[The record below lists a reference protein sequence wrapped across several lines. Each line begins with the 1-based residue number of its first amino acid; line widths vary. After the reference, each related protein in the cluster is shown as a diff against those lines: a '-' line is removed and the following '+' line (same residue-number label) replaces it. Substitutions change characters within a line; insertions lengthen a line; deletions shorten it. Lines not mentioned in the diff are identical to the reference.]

1 MNKWI
6 NETIHMF
13 AILSNSILTL
23 AYPQACEICGKS
35 VENFADGKACEDC
48 WNETRIFTGNEM
60 LCEKCGEFLSE
71 NFGGFKN
78 FCNRCTEDF
87 YDKAVACGIYEKALL
102 LTILKLKREPFV
114 PQKIS
119 TLLLETFDKPDFS
132 DVTKII
138 PVPLSNERFRERT
151 YNQAAI
157 LANILSKKTGLPI
170 DELSLVRLIH
180 TAKYR
185 RGMDRKGRAM
195 SVKNAFQ
202 VQRPKLI
209 KDQTILLVD
218 DVFTTG
224 ATVSN
229 CAKILKKNGAK
240 KVYVLT
246 VARAI

>member
-1 MNKWI
+1 MFT
-6 NETIHMF
+6 TIT
-13 AILSNSILTL
+13 NSILTL
-23 AYPQACEICGKS
+23 AYPQPCEICGKS
-35 VENFADGKACEDC
+35 VEKFADGKACEDC
-48 WNETRIFTGNEM
+48 WNDTNIFTGNEN
-60 LCEKCGEFLSE
+60 LCEKCSEFLSQ
-71 NFGGFKN
+71 NPTDFKT
-78 FCNRCTEDF
+78 FCRRCNEDF

-102 LTILKLKREPFV
+102 MTILNMKRVPFV
-114 PQKIS
+114 PHRVSKM
-119 TLLLETFDKPDFS
+119 LLETLDKSDFA
-132 DVTKII
+132 DATKII
-138 PVPLSNERFRERT
+138 PVPLSTERLRERT

-157 LANILSKKTGLPI
+157 LANILAKETGLQS
-170 DELSLVRLIH
+170 DEISLVRLIN

-229 CAKILKKNGAK
+229 CAKVLKKNGAK
-240 KVYVLT
+240 KVYVITIAHAL
-246 VARAI
+246 

>member
-1 MNKWI
+1 MIQSI
-6 NETIHMF
+6 NETIPMF
-13 AILSNSILTL
+13 ATISNSILAL

-48 WNETRIFTGNEM
+48 WNETRIFTGNEN

-71 NFGGFKN
+71 NPSEFKN
-78 FCNRCTEDF
+78 VCRRCDEDF
-87 YDKAVACGIYEKALL
+87 YDKAVACGIYEKAFL
-102 LTILKLKREPFV
+102 LTITKLKYEPFV
-114 PQKIS
+114 PHRVS
-119 TLLLETFDKPDFS
+119 ALLLETLDKADFS
-132 DVTKII
+132 DATKII
-138 PVPLSNERFRERT
+138 PVPLSAERFRERT

-157 LANILSKKTGLPI
+157 LANILAKTTGFPT

-180 TAKYR
+180 TTKYR

-229 CAKILKKNGAK
+229 CAKVLKKNGAK

-246 VARAI
+246 IARAI

>member
-1 MNKWI
+1 
-6 NETIHMF
+6 MF
-13 AILSNSILTL
+13 ATISNSILTL

-71 NFGGFKN
+71 NSSGFKN
-78 FCNRCTEDF
+78 FCKRCDEDF

-102 LTILKLKREPFV
+102 LTILKLKHEPFIPSKV
-114 PQKIS
+114 SK
-119 TLLLETFDKPDFS
+119 LLLETFVNSDFS
-132 DVTKII
+132 DATKII
-138 PVPLSNERFRERT
+138 PVPLSGERFRERT

-157 LANILSKKTGLPI
+157 LADILSKKTGLQS

-195 SVKNAFQ
+195 SVKNVFQ
-202 VQRPKLI
+202 VQRPNLI

-229 CAKILKKNGAK
+229 CAKVLKKNGAK

-246 VARAI
+246 IAHAV

>member
-1 MNKWI
+1 
-6 NETIHMF
+6 MF
-13 AILSNSILTL
+13 ATISNSILTL

-35 VENFADGKACEDC
+35 VEKFTDGKACEDC
-48 WNETRIFTGNEM
+48 WNETRIFDGNEM

-71 NFGGFKN
+71 TSSGFKN

-87 YDKAVACGIYEKALL
+87 YDKATACGIYEKALL
-102 LTILKLKREPFV
+102 LTILKLKYEPFV
-114 PQKIS
+114 PQKVS
-119 TLLLETFDKPDFS
+119 KLLLETFDKADFS
-132 DVTKII
+132 DATKII
-138 PVPLSNERFRERT
+138 PVPLSIERFNERT

-157 LANILSKKTGLPI
+157 LANILSKNTGVES
-170 DELSLVRLIH
+170 DEISLVRLIH

-185 RGMDRKGRAM
+185 RGMDRKARAM

-229 CAKILKKNGAK
+229 CAKVLKKNGAK
-240 KVYVLT
+240 KVYVIT
-246 VARAI
+246 IGRAI

>member
-1 MNKWI
+1 
-6 NETIHMF
+6 MF
-13 AILSNSILTL
+13 ATISNSILTL

-48 WNETRIFTGNEM
+48 WNETRIFTGNEN

-71 NFGGFKN
+71 NFSAFEK
-78 FCNRCTEDF
+78 FCRRCNEDF
-87 YDKAVACGIYEKALL
+87 YDKAVACGIYEKAFL
-102 LTILKLKREPFV
+102 LTITKLKYEPFV
-114 PQKIS
+114 PPKVSQMLIE
-119 TLLLETFDKPDFS
+119 TLDKADFN

-138 PVPLSNERFRERT
+138 PVPLSTERFRERT
-151 YNQAAI
+151 YNQAAV
-157 LANILSKKTGLPI
+157 LANMLAKKTGLQS
-170 DELSLVRLIH
+170 DELSLVRLIN

-209 KDQTILLVD
+209 KDQIILLVD

-229 CAKILKKNGAK
+229 CAEALKKSGAK

-246 VARAI
+246 IARAV

>member
-1 MNKWI
+1 
-6 NETIHMF
+6 MF
-13 AILSNSILTL
+13 ATISNSILTL

-60 LCEKCGEFLSE
+60 LCEKCGKFLSE
-71 NFGGFKN
+71 NSSGFKN
-78 FCNRCTEDF
+78 FCKRCDEDF

-102 LTILKLKREPFV
+102 LTILKLKHEPFIPSKV
-114 PQKIS
+114 SK
-119 TLLLETFDKPDFS
+119 LLLETFDKADFS

-138 PVPLSNERFRERT
+138 PVPLSDEKFRERT

-157 LANILSKKTGLPI
+157 LADILSKKTGLQS

-185 RGMDRKGRAM
+185 SGMDRKGRAM

-202 VQRPKLI
+202 VQRPNLI
-209 KDQTILLVD
+209 KDQIILLVD

-224 ATVSN
+224 ATVSS
-229 CAKILKKNGAK
+229 CAKVLKKHGAK

-246 VARAI
+246 IAHAI